1 MTEQEKIN
9 VDVQTQLALQDAKFN
24 AFMQEMRDF
33 KTEMRDRDNQR
44 AAEIM
49 EIRQRQDAA
58 QAKHDA
64 EMHEMNQRFYAKF
77 DSIDAKF
84 AAMDAKIDGIGK
96 HVQNITVAAMIG
108 IGAAVIGIGAIAVTV
123 VYSVFSR

>member
-1 MTEQEKIN
+1 MTEQETKLN
-9 VDVQTQLALQDAKFN
+9 AVESRVSNLETKFEM
-24 AFMQEMRDF
+24 FMRSFEDF
-33 KTEMRDRDNQR
+33 KTELRDRDNRR

-77 DSIDAKF
+77 DAIDAKF
-84 AAMDAKIDGIGK
+84 DKMDAKIDGIGK
-96 HVQNITVAAMIG
+96 HVQNITVAAMVG
-108 IGAAVIGIGAIAVTV
+108 IGAAVIGIGAIAVAV
-123 VYSVFSR
+123 VYSVFTR